1 MSFPSRP
8 PASSSPAAWVASL
21 LLPAF
26 LCGFSQQPST
36 VFYNGALAVVGWG
49 GVLLFL
55 AGRGVLDWARALGW
69 GLLAAGLASV
79 VLAAVQYL
87 APAWADGQW
96 IARPV
101 TPGRAFANLRQPNQ
115 LSSLLL
121 MAVCC
126 VPALWAGGRP
136 GAWRWAWPVLAALTL
151 GIAFSSSRTGAVGM
165 GMLAVWALVD
175 RGLPR
180 AVRRWFVAGVVLL
193 ALWWALLWAWGHLGG
208 TTYFGEARLDS
219 GSDISSSR
227 FRIWSNVLDLIAL
240 HPWTGVG
247 WGRFNAAWT
256 LTAFPD
262 RPVAFFDH
270 THNLVLQLAV
280 ELGIPAATGLL
291 VLVAAL
297 LWSGRGGLR
306 DADPQRALWSRAC
319 LMMLMLLGWHSLLEY
334 PLWYPYFLLPAL
346 AAGGIYL
353 ALGWARAP
361 LPDPLPRAGAGAGPG
376 KWALGMRLAG
386 IVMIVGALHAIWD
399 YQRIVQIF
407 APHGL
412 AGRAPLAERIEAGR
426 GSWWFGHHADYAL
439 VTMAEHPSDV
449 FDGFRR
455 PLLHLID
462 ARLMV
467 AYAKALAERGERDKA
482 VYVAQRLRE
491 FRHPLGEAFLAVC
504 EEAPPS
510 GPDQPFQ
517 CDTQPVA
524 LGFEDVLPR

>member
-1 MSFPSRP
+1 MSSPPRPS
-8 PASSSPAAWVASL
+8 ASSCPAAWAACF

-49 GVLLFL
+49 VVMVLLT
-55 AGRGVLDWARALGW
+55 GRDVLDWARALGW
-69 GLLAAGLASV
+69 ALLVAGLASV
-79 VLAAVQYL
+79 ALAAVQYL
-87 APAWADGQW
+87 VPAWADGQW
-96 IARPV
+96 IARPT

-115 LSSLLL
+115 LSTLLL

-126 VPALWAGGRP
+126 VPALWAGRP
-136 GAWRWAWPVLAALTL
+136 GAWRWAWPALAALTL

-165 GMLAVWALVD
+165 GMLAAWALVD
-175 RGLPR
+175 RRLPR
-180 AVRRWFVAGVVLL
+180 PVRRWFVGGVVML

-208 TTYFGEARLDS
+208 ATYFGEARLDS

-227 FRIWSNVLDLIAL
+227 FKIWANVLDLIATY
-240 HPWTGVG
+240 PWTGVG

-280 ELGIPAATGLL
+280 ELGIPAAAGLL
-291 VLVAAL
+291 ALAAGL
-297 LWSGRGGLR
+297 LWSARRGLV
-306 DADPQRALWSRAC
+306 DADPERALWSRAC

-346 AAGGIYL
+346 AAGGIHL
-353 ALGWARAP
+353 ALGWAQPPFAG
-361 LPDPLPRAGAGAGPG
+361 LLPRAGERAGRGQG
-376 KWALGMRLAG
+376 GLLVRLAG
-386 IVMIVGALHAIWD
+386 LVMIVGAAHASWD

-407 APHGL
+407 APHGP

-439 VTMAEHPSDV
+439 VTMAEHPSEV
-449 FDGFRR
+449 FEGFRR

-462 ARLMV
+462 ARLMI

-504 EEAPPS
+504 DEALPA
-510 GPDQPFQ
+510 GQELPFQ

-524 LGFEDVLPR
+524 LGFEDLLPR